1 MRKRGE
7 GDVSVGMTAT
17 DIATLRTEFHRNL
30 CRDVLGVRGGGTGS
44 PVYSNA
50 DSYQKTSVDFAARL
64 ASRLPAA
71 AAAAPMKGSEVGSAF
86 ERTVLGFVRGALK
99 LHPAFAIKRMQVGPG
114 RVISDFAQFAH
125 LAELEAVVKAHPEL
139 EATLGGHYLV
149 KPDLVVSWAPFTDP
163 ELPPAFNLPGQYASL
178 SPTRL
183 KSPGSDLPI
192 LHASISCKWT
202 IRSDRVQNTRTE
214 ALNLVRNRKGRT
226 PHIVLLTME
235 PDPKR
240 LSAIAIGTGDIDCV
254 YHGALNELRA
264 AAAEAAAADP
274 AREKAARRLEMMV
287 HSSRLRD
294 IADLP
299 LDLLV

>member
-1 MRKRGE
+1 MQAGP
-7 GDVSVGMTAT
+7 DLAV
-17 DIATLRTEFHRNL
+17 LREEFHRNL
-30 CRDVLGVRGGGTGS
+30 CSNVLAVRAGS
-44 PVYSNA
+44 PSAPVYSNA
-50 DSYQKTSVDFAARL
+50 DSHQRTSVDFAARM

-71 AAAAPMKGSEVGSAF
+71 SAPQMKGSEVGSAF
-86 ERTVLGFVRGALK
+86 ERTVLEFVRGALM
-99 LHPAFAIKRMQVGPG
+99 LHPAFGVKRMQVQPG

-125 LAELEAVVKAHPEL
+125 LAELEAVVKAYPEL

-149 KPDLVVSWAPFTDP
+149 KPDLVVSWAPFVDA
-163 ELPPAFNLPGQYASL
+163 ELPPDLDPSGPFASL
-178 SPTRL
+178 TPTRL
-183 KSPGSDLPI
+183 RTPGQGLPV

-214 ALNLVRNRKGRT
+214 ALNLVRNRKGRI
-226 PHIVLLTME
+226 PHIVLVTME

-254 YHGALNELRA
+254 YHGALDELR
-264 AAAEAAAADP
+264 EAADEAVKADP

-287 HSSRLRD
+287 RSSRLRD

-299 LDLLV
+299 FDLLV

>member
-1 MRKRGE
+1 MS
-7 GDVSVGMTAT
+7 GDLA
-17 DIATLRTEFHRNL
+17 ALREEFHREL
-30 CRDVLGVRGGGTGS
+30 CRDVLGIRGHGS
-44 PVYSNA
+44 STAVYSNA
-50 DSYQKTSVDFAARL
+50 DSYQATSVDFAARL

-71 AAAAPMKGSEVGSAF
+71 EAPRMKGSEVGSAF
-86 ERTVLGFVRGALK
+86 ERTVLNFVRRALA
-99 LHPAFAIKRMQVGPG
+99 LHPAFDLKRMRAEPG

-125 LAELEAVVKAHPEL
+125 LAEIEAVVKNHPEL

-149 KPDLVVSWAPFTDP
+149 KPDLVVSWDPFDDRELSPALDP
-163 ELPPAFNLPGQYASL
+163 ARPLSTR
-178 SPTRL
+178 SPTRRE
-183 KSPGSDLPI
+183 SPGAGLPI
-192 LHASISCKWT
+192 LHASISCKWS

-226 PHIVLLTME
+226 PHIVLVTME

-254 YHGALNELRA
+254 YHAALEELREG
-264 AAAEAAAADP
+264 AAEAAEATP
-274 AREKAARRLEMMV
+274 ARSGAHRRLEMMV
-287 HSSRLRD
+287 SSSRLRD

>member
-1 MRKRGE
+1 MT
-7 GDVSVGMTAT
+7 VGITPA
-17 DIATLRTEFHRNL
+17 DLATLREEFHADL
-30 CRDVLGVRGGGTGS
+30 CRDVLGVRGGGAS

-50 DSYQKTSVDFAARL
+50 DSYQRTSVDFAARL

-71 AAAAPMKGSEVGSAF
+71 AAPAMKGSEVGSAF
-86 ERTVLGFVRGALK
+86 ERTVLKFVRGALQ
-99 LHPAFAIKRMQVGPG
+99 LHPAFSIKRMQVGPG

-149 KPDLVVSWAPFTDP
+149 KPDLVVSWAPFLDA
-163 ELPPAFNLPGQYASL
+163 ELPPALDPSGPFARL
-178 SPTRL
+178 SPSRSD
-183 KSPGSDLPI
+183 SPGGDLPI

-226 PHIVLLTME
+226 PHIVLVTME

-254 YHGALNELRA
+254 YHGALDELRE

-274 AREKAARRLEMMV
+274 GREKAARRLEMMV

>member
-1 MRKRGE
+1 VNAKPQVKPP
-7 GDVSVGMTAT
+7 DLA
-17 DIATLRTEFHRNL
+17 ALRQEFHRTL
-30 CRDVLGVRGGGTGS
+30 CRDVLGVRSEGAAG

-50 DSYQKTSVDFAARL
+50 DGSQRTSVDFAARL
-64 ASRLPAA
+64 AARLPVAE
-71 AAAAPMKGSEVGSAF
+71 APSMKGSEIGSAF
-86 ERTVLGFVRGALK
+86 ERTVLGFAREALT
-99 LHPAFAIKRMQVGPG
+99 LHPAFDIKRMRVEPG

-125 LAELEAVVKAHPEL
+125 LAEIEAVVKKHPEL

-149 KPDLVVSWAPFTDP
+149 KPDVVVSWEPFDDP
-163 ELPPAFNLPGQYASL
+163 ELRPALDPAAPVETL
-178 SPTRL
+178 SPARMR
-183 KSPGSDLPI
+183 SPGPRLPI
-192 LHASISCKWT
+192 LHASISCKWS

-226 PHIVLLTME
+226 PHIVLVTME

-254 YHGALNELRA
+254 YHGALTELRE
-264 AAAEAAAADP
+264 AAAEAAEETP
-274 AREKAARRLEMMV
+274 ARESAARRLEMMV

>member
-1 MRKRGE
+1 M
-7 GDVSVGMTAT
+7 SVGIAPT
-17 DIATLRTEFHRNL
+17 DLATLRKEFHADL
-30 CRDVLGVRGGGTGS
+30 CRDVLGVRGGGSGP

-64 ASRLPAA
+64 ASRLPP
-71 AAAAPMKGSEVGSAF
+71 AAAPMMKGSEVGSAF
-86 ERTVLGFVRGALK
+86 ERTVLKFVRGALE
-99 LHPAFAIKRMQVGPG
+99 LHPAFAIKRMEVGPG

-125 LAELEAVVKAHPEL
+125 LAEIEAVVKTHPEL

-149 KPDLVVSWAPFTDP
+149 KPDLVVWWEPFDDSELRPALDP
-163 ELPPAFNLPGQYASL
+163 AVRAETL

-183 KSPGSDLPI
+183 RSPGPSLPI
-192 LHASISCKWT
+192 LHASISCKWS

-226 PHIVLLTME
+226 PHIVLVTME

-254 YHGALNELRA
+254 YHGALTELRE
-264 AAAEAAAADP
+264 AAAEAVEASP
-274 AREKAARRLEMMV
+274 ARENAARRLEMMV